1 MKKISGLLIL
11 FILVTRVSVSQAQ
24 NPQIHWDFEN
34 ITNRKTVEII
44 GGKAD
49 TLEGYFGEAA
59 GVKGKGLALDGFTA
73 CLKGTGT
80 TQLKGMKEFTVE
92 AWIALGE

>member
-1 MKKISGLLIL
+1 MKKIYGLFILLIL
-11 FILVTRVSVSQAQ
+11 AALFTASPAQ

-49 TLEGYFGEAA
+49 TLEGYFGGAA